1 MKKLLYKIVCPK
13 PFEVKTKPFFFQV
26 ISEANNIANLHMQ
39 ISSCD
44 KILEVKNQINFQ
56 LEFIGLF

>member
-1 MKKLLYKIVCPK
+1 MKKLLYKIVCMIIK
-13 PFEVKTKPFFFQV
+13 RKKIIILIFHFKV

-44 KILEVKNQINFQ
+44 KILEVNFNEINLKN
-56 LEFIGLF
+56 